1 MTGPRTGE
9 PEENGGDTTS
19 TVTEPDAAAIRRRGV
34 RTAAILLV
42 LSAAALWGASRLPWA
57 SLTAQ
62 DGLSPERHFTV
73 HGSDWSPWLTPVA
86 IVLVA
91 AVAAAVALRGW
102 ALRITAAVV
111 TVIGVVSIL
120 PVISL
125 LTGNDPG
132 AYAARS
138 IDLAGRYQVASV
150 DTHPWVAAVVV
161 LGAVLALAGA
171 TMLLRVARGGT
182 AMSSRYKTPAAR
194 RAELEET
201 VFAEREAR
209 RDDTAP
215 ELSAPSSPTAAAGTA
230 DGADGVTERM
240 LWDALD
246 TGADPTDPRATRP
259 TSSDAR
265 PGADSGDDDAPR

>member
-1 MTGPRTGE
+1 MT
-9 PEENGGDTTS
+9 
-19 TVTEPDAAAIRRRGV
+19 DAAADAALIRRRNV

-57 SLTAQ
+57 TLTAQ
-62 DGLSPERHFTV
+62 DGLSPARGFTV

-91 AVAAAVALRGW
+91 AVAATVALKGW
-102 ALRITAAVV
+102 ALRLTALVV
-111 TVIGVVSIL
+111 AVIGIVSVL

-125 LTGNDPG
+125 LTGDDPG

-150 DTHPWVAAVVV
+150 DTRPWVAIVVV
-161 LGAVLALAGA
+161 VGAVLAVSAA
-171 TMLLRVARGGT
+171 TVLLRVARGAT
-182 AMSSRYKTPAAR
+182 SMSSRYRSPAAR

-201 VFAEREAR
+201 VFAERASRETPT
-209 RDDTAP
+209 DTATT
-215 ELSAPSSPTAAAGTA
+215 SRDASG
-230 DGADGVTERM
+230 DGSEQVTERM

-246 TGADPTDPRATRP
+246 TGADPTDPSATRP
-259 TSSDAR
+259 TAPDGR
-265 PGADSGDDDAPR
+265 PDDEHPSGRTAG